1 MTKFDLRETARRFF
15 GLAALMIST
24 VGVSAQS
31 MFDKINDFD
40 GDGRA
45 DFAVTRNEG
54 GLKIWHIWQTTAGY
68 RQLHWGVNTDIAAA
82 GDYDGDGKTDA
93 AVVRRDTIS
102 ALEAT
107 CYFHI
112 LRSSGS
118 GYQIRGLPLS
128 NPFESQCTPIQQDY
142 DADARTDPAIWHSQV
157 TGGINYYRSSTNSTV
172 FLELPAGHVPV
183 LVGDLDRDA
192 SAELTSY
199 KEQVPRLV
207 RRRNLVSGIATD
219 VQFGISGD
227 IYAPADFD
235 GDNVGDLTIFR
246 PSSGDWWWIR
256 SSDGTVAVVHWGI
269 NGDIPVPADYDNDG
283 KTDQAIYRP
292 GSPNGIYYIQGSLTG
307 FQAFA
312 WGIPGDSVIRYQR

>member
-1 MTKFDLRETARRFF
+1 MTKSDLRKPAWLFF
-15 GLAALMIST
+15 RLAALVILT
-24 VGVSAQS
+24 AGVSAQS

-45 DFAVTRNEG
+45 DFAVIRNEG
-54 GLKIWHIWQTTAGY
+54 GLKIWYIWQTTAGY
-68 RQLHWGVNTDIAAA
+68 RQLHWGVNSDLAAA

-93 AVVRRDTIS
+93 AVVRRDTTPS
-102 ALEAT
+102 ETT

-112 LRSSGS
+112 LRSLTGD
-118 GYQIRGLPLS
+118 YLIRGLPLS
-128 NPFESQCTPIQQDY
+128 NPFESQCTAIQQDY
-142 DADARTDPAIWHSQV
+142 DADGKTDPAIWHSQV
-157 TGGINYYRSSTNSTV
+157 TGAVNYYRSATNSIE
-172 FLELPAGHVPV
+172 FLELPNGHVPV
-183 LVGDLDRDA
+183 LVGDLDGDA
-192 SAELTSY
+192 SAEITSY
-199 KEQVPRLV
+199 MEQVPRLV
-207 RRRNLVSGIATD
+207 RKRNPVSGNTTN

-246 PSSGDWWWIR
+246 PSSGDWWWLR
-256 SSDGTVAVVHWGI
+256 SSDGTVGVVHWGI
-269 NGDIPVPADYDNDG
+269 NGDIPVPADYDHDG

-292 GSPNGIYYIQGSLTG
+292 DTPNGVYYINGSLIG